1 MEVNVKGITVRTV
14 DYKDS
19 DKIITVFTLESG
31 KISVSAHGIR
41 KATAKMKA
49 IAEPFCFAESVL
61 IFKSGRYTL
70 KEINVIDT
78 FYPIRTDIVKYY
90 AGMTALEFTNAVMQE
105 NLEAK
110 EYFVLLVEFLKK
122 LAYSTEKPKNA
133 LIEFLAGALKDS
145 GYSIDFSRCGR
156 CGNEISGRVYLSVS
170 DGCNCCEN
178 CKTAGDRE
186 YSVDTYNYLKA
197 VVGGQGVEYSDDFS
211 GNALKFFAYYINSVT
226 GVELR
231 SLETLINI

>member
-1 MEVNVKGITVRTV
+1 MEEKLKGITLRTV

-19 DKIITVFTLESG
+19 DKILTVFTLENG

-49 IAEPFCFAESVL
+49 MAEPFCFAESVL
-61 IFKSGRYTL
+61 VLKSGRYTL

-90 AGMTALEFTNAVMQE
+90 AGMTALEFTNLVMQE
-105 NLEAK
+105 NLEAG
-110 EYFVLLVEFLKK
+110 EFFVLLVEFLKK
-122 LAYSTEKPKNA
+122 LAYSTENA
-133 LIEFLAGALKDS
+133 LNLLIVFLSQAVGNE
-145 GYSIDFSRCGR
+145 GFSIDFNRCGR
-156 CGNEISGRVYLSVS
+156 CGNDITERVFLSTA

-178 CKTAGDRE
+178 CKAAGDRE
-186 YSVDTYNYLKA
+186 YSFDTYKYIKSLL
-197 VVGGQGVEYSDDFS
+197 GGEGVSDNLS
-211 GNALKFFAYYINSVT
+211 AKNALKFFAYYINNVS

-231 SLETLINI
+231 SLETLLNL